1 MEKLSVIIPCFNE
14 EASLA
19 ECYGRTRAVL
29 NGLDCETE
37 IIYVNDG
44 SFDRTREILDRI
56 ASEDSRVKVIHFSRN
71 FGHQPAVSAGIKN
84 CDADRAVIMDAD
96 MQDPPELIPDILR
109 LCREERA
116 NGVYCVRT
124 SREKESRFKQTTAR
138 QFYRIM
144 NCMSEIEFPLDAG
157 DFRLIDRKIMN
168 EFVKLRENGK
178 YIRGLISWIGFRQV
192 PFYYERK
199 ARIAGETKYPLRKML
214 KFASTALLYFSKK
227 PLQIVIGL
235 GFLAVIAGIVLA
247 VWAILGKIY
256 GFSNAELGWTSTISV
271 TVFFGGI
278 QLLTVGVLGQYVGV
292 LFDETKNR
300 PEYIIDEKRN
310 FDH

>member
-1 MEKLSVIIPCFNE
+1 MGKLSIIIPCYNE
-14 EASLA
+14 EASLS
-19 ECYGRTRAVL
+19 ECYRRTGAAL
-29 NGLDCETE
+29 DALDCETE

-44 SFDRTREILDRI
+44 SSDRTREMLDRF
-56 ASEDSRVKVIHFSRN
+56 AANDRRVKVIHFSRN

-84 CDADRAVIMDAD
+84 CDADWAIVMDAD
-96 MQDPPELIPDILR
+96 MQDPPELIGEIFR
-109 LCREERA
+109 LCRDEQA
-116 NGVYCVRT
+116 NSVYCVRR
-124 SREKESRFKQTTAR
+124 SREKESWFKQFTAR
-138 QFYRIM
+138 QFYRLM
-144 NCMSEIEFPLDAG
+144 NRMSEIEFPLDAG
-157 DFRLIDRKIMN
+157 DFRLIDRKIMD
-168 EFVKLRENGK
+168 EFKKLKENGK
-178 YIRGLISWIGFRQV
+178 YIRGLISWIGFKQI

-235 GFLAVIAGIVLA
+235 GFLAVIIGIILA
-247 VWAILGKIY
+247 VWVVLGKIY
-256 GFSNAELGWTSTISV
+256 GFSNAELGWTSTITV

-278 QLLTVGVLGQYVGV
+278 QLLTIGVLGQYIGV

-310 FDH
+310 FGN